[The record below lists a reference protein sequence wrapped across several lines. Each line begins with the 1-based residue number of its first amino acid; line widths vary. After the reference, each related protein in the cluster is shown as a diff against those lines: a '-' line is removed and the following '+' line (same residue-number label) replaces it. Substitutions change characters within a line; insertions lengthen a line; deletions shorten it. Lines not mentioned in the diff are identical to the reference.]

1 MAKTPKKKKQSSK
14 IAKKLFAF
22 ILTLCL
28 SVGYAVYNGNI
39 QNIDDFFEFIGLKP
53 PTVATMENSA
63 LVHFVDVGQGDCAV
77 IQIDDKTIM
86 IDSGESYVGSD
97 VVAYLH
103 SIGVRDIDLLIASHQ
118 HSDHIGGFAS
128 VIRNFKVKQLI
139 MPKIPDSLIPDSA
152 AYENVI
158 TAAQNRGTEVNSVLP
173 FESYSFYGG
182 VFSVIGPVREYN
194 DLNLDSL
201 IVQFD
206 YGNHSFLF
214 MGDSERKS
222 EYELINSGAL
232 GHIDVLK
239 VAHHG
244 SKDATTMKFLSVTA
258 PDYGVISCGLDNDY
272 GHPHEEALIRL
283 KDSGVKILTTSQNG
297 NIIFETDGNNLI
309 YKTEK

>member
-1 MAKTPKKKKQSSK
+1 MAKTTKKKKQPRK
-14 IAKKLFAF
+14 IIKKLFAF
-22 ILTLCL
+22 LLTLCL
-28 SVGYAVYNGNI
+28 TVAGAAFSGNI
-39 QNIDDFFEFIGLKP
+39 QNFDDLLEFVGLKP

-77 IQIDDKTIM
+77 IQIGDKTIM
-86 IDSGESYVGSD
+86 IDSGESFAGSD

-118 HSDHIGGFAS
+118 HSDHMGGFAS
-128 VIRNFKVKQLI
+128 VIRNFDVKQLI
-139 MPKIPDSLIPDSA
+139 MPKIPDSLVPDSA

-158 TAAQNRGTEVNSVLP
+158 TEAKKRGTEVKSVFP

-201 IVQFD
+201 VVQFD

-214 MGDSERKS
+214 TGDCERKS
-222 EYELINSGAL
+222 EYELLNTGVL

-244 SKDATTMKFLSVTA
+244 SKDATTLKFLTVTS
-258 PDYGVISCGLDNDY
+258 PDYGVISCGVDNDY
-272 GHPHEEALIRL
+272 GHPHEEALLRL
-283 KDSGVKILTTSQNG
+283 EDSGVKVFTTAQNG
-297 NIIFETDGNNLI
+297 NIVFETDGNTLI
-309 YKTEK
+309 YSAEK

>member
-1 MAKTPKKKKQSSK
+1 MAKTAKKKKQPRK

-22 ILTLCL
+22 LLTLCL
-28 SVGYAVYNGNI
+28 SVSYAALNGDI
-39 QNIDDFFEFIGLKP
+39 QSFDDLLEFIGLKP

-86 IDSGESYVGSD
+86 IDSGESYAGGD

-118 HSDHIGGFAS
+118 HSDHMGGFAS
-128 VIRNFKVKQLI
+128 VIRNFEVDKLI
-139 MPKIPDSLIPDSA
+139 MPQIPDSLIPDSA

-158 TAAQNRGTEVNSVLP
+158 DAANQRGVEISTVLP

-222 EYELINSGAL
+222 EYELLNSGVL
-232 GHIDVLK
+232 GDIDVLK

-244 SKDATTMKFLSVTA
+244 SKDATTLKFLSVTS
-258 PDYGVISCGLDNDY
+258 PDYGVIGCGVDNDY
-272 GHPHEEALIRL
+272 GHPHEEALLRL
-283 KDSGVKILTTSQNG
+283 EDSGVKVLTTAQNG
-297 NIIFETDGNNLI
+297 NIVFETDGNTLI
-309 YKTEK
+309 YSAEK